1 MEKEFLYTEEK
12 VQEFRDAD
20 ADGAVGMRGYLEYF
34 QDAAATY
41 MHRFGWGNDTMHE
54 HYGVSWVY
62 TRYRM
67 QVEERTVFD
76 HPLHLECWIEAGKR
90 SVGVCQ
96 ALEISKQGRLMARGR
111 LESCI
116 VDIENKK
123 IRRLDA
129 IGYEKSL
136 ALPRENPVPDFS
148 GIDPDSAGTEE
159 VYSHIVRYSDL
170 DNNLHMNNLRYM
182 PLLLDAFTPEFHAAH
197 VLKDL
202 EIHYRKQCV
211 YGEKLTVCSGVE
223 EDLSRRLLILK
234 EDGSTAACARLF
246 FA

>member
-20 ADGAVGMRGYLEYF
+20 ADGAVGMRGYLDYF

-54 HYGVSWVY
+54 DYGCAWVY

-67 QVEERTVFD
+67 QVFERTVFD
-76 HPLHLECWIEAGKR
+76 HPLHVECWIEASRPG
-90 SVGVCQ
+90 VGVRH

-116 VDIENKK
+116 VDIRSRR

-129 IGYEKSL
+129 IGYERSL
-136 ALPRENPVPDFS
+136 ALPRENPVPEFTR
-148 GIDPDSAGTEE
+148 IDMDSEGMERIYT
-159 VYSHIVRYSDL
+159 HTVRYCDL
-170 DNNLHMNNLRYM
+170 DNNLHMNNLRYI
-182 PLLLDAFTPEFHAAH
+182 PLLLDAYTPDFHVAH
-197 VLKDL
+197 FLKDM
-202 EIHYRKQCV
+202 EIHYRNQCV
-211 YGEKLTVCSGVE
+211 YGEELTIVRTE
-223 EDLSRRLLILK
+223 ETPLVHRLLILK
-234 EDGSTAACARLF
+234 EDGTTAVCARLVF
-246 FA
+246 S